1 MEEKKPIRPVIKLMQ
16 IGQQESFPIER
27 MNSVRKTA
35 TEISIINGWKF
46 SVNQQNE
53 AKTITVTRIQ

>member
-16 IGQQESFPIER
+16 IGQKESFPIER
-27 MNSVRKTA
+27 MNAVRKTA